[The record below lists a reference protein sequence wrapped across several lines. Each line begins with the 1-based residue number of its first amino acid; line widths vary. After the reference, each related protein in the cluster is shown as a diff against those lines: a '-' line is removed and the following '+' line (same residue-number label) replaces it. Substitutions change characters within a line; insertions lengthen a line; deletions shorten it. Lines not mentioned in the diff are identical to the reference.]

1 MTLTKAQ
8 KDLLNSLY
16 EGCEV
21 THKSGHYTVVGKGQT
36 TKIWPS
42 TFYGLYDE
50 GLVEKSDNG
59 NYTVSEL
66 GIKQIRG

>member
-8 KDLLNSLY
+8 KDLLQSLSN
-16 EGCEV
+16 GREV
-21 THKSGHYTVVGKGQT
+21 THKSGHYTVVGGDEP

-50 GLVEKSDNG
+50 GLVIKSDNG

-66 GIKQIRG
+66 GIKEIRG